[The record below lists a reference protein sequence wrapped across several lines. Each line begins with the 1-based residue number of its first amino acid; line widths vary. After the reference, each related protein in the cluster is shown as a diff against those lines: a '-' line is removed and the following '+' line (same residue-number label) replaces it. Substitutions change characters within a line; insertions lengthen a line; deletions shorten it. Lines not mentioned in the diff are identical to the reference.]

1 VSVSACTISNCQEGI
16 RLGEPGKLNT
26 GPTAVMLSS
35 SFGANRGQDIRN
47 CSTANVD
54 ATGCRFAGKAAR
66 TMGLSELLALETKI
80 WHRFDLPTLGLVNY
94 GAFGNLCLTWDKDD
108 QNFYLTVTPED
119 PRRNGIKVANG
130 ETYNLGAAAMTIGI
144 TGIPGNKTATAAIS
158 IPDLPA
164 AAAGVRVQWYMYGG
178 GLYRAYEWATMGF
191 TGQSALSKTA
201 VYQRGA
207 TFVTPDGW
215 KTPRGFYGLGTFI
228 DLTQPTPVPDIKA
241 TQQ

>member
-1 VSVSACTISNCQEGI
+1 MPSNTFRGVAVRVPVNVCDGI
-16 RLGEPGKLNT
+16 QQH
-26 GPTAVMLSS
+26 
-35 SFGANRGQDIRN
+35 GATLVDLLEIEKKVYHFFDNR
-47 CSTANVD
+47 S
-54 ATGCRFAGKAAR
+54 
-66 TMGLSELLALETKI
+66 
-80 WHRFDLPTLGLVNY
+80 LGLVNY
-94 GAFGNLCLTWDKDD
+94 GALGNLCLTWDKDD

-119 PRRNGIKVANG
+119 PQKNGIKVANG

-191 TGQSALSKTA
+191 TGQPALSKTA

-241 TQQ
+241 TQQP